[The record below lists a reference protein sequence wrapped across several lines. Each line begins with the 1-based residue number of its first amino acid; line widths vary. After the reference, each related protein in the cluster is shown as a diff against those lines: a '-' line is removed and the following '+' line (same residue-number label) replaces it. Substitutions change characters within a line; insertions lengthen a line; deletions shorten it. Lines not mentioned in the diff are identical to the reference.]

1 MKFLVD
7 VRITD
12 REAAK
17 PHLPAHLEYLNRH
30 FENGDFILFGAY
42 VHDEGGML
50 IAQSESID
58 SLNLLLQADPLKK
71 GNCATWETFEFR
83 VARAT
88 SSLTD

>member
-17 PHLPAHLEYLNRH
+17 PYLPAHLEYLNRH

-42 VHDEGGML
+42 VHGEGGML
-50 IAQSESID
+50 IAQSELID

-71 GNCATWETFEFR
+71 ETAQPGRHLNF
-83 VARAT
+83 VWPAQ
-88 SSLTD
+88 

>member
-12 REAAK
+12 REAEK
-17 PHLPAHLEYLNRH
+17 PYLPAHLEYLNRH
-30 FENGDFILFGAY
+30 FENGDFILFCAY
-42 VHDEGGML
+42 VHGEGGML
-50 IAQSESID
+50 IAQSESIH

-71 GNCATWETFEFR
+71 GNCATWEKFEFR

>member
-17 PHLPAHLEYLNRH
+17 PYLPAHLGYLNRH

-42 VHDEGGML
+42 VQGEGGVL

-71 GNCATWETFEFR
+71 GNCATWETLEFR
-83 VARAT
+83 VARAA
-88 SSLTD
+88 SNLMD

>member
-17 PHLPAHLEYLNRH
+17 PYLPAHLEYLNRH

-42 VHDEGGML
+42 VHGEGGML
-50 IAQSESID
+50 IAQNICS
-58 SLNLLLQADPLKK
+58 
-71 GNCATWETFEFR
+71 
-83 VARAT
+83 
-88 SSLTD
+88 